1 MAAENGPDAD
11 MLAAA
16 ERVARF
22 IASGGTA
29 SLSGVFVDDGVA
41 IIENFA
47 PYRFTGPDAV
57 EAWSAGMRA
66 HLAQVTALSH
76 SFGLA
81 QDFSRDGD
89 DAFFS
94 LPTTWRGLAGG
105 VPFSEDGGWAFV
117 LRRRDGA
124 WRVAGYGWSVIALSR
139 G

>member
-1 MAAENGPDAD
+1 

-29 SLSGVFVDDGVA
+29 SLAGVFVDEGVT

-57 EAWSAGMRA
+57 AAWSAGMRA
-66 HLAQVTALSH
+66 HLARVTSLSH
-76 SFGLA
+76 SFGPA
-81 QDFSRDGD
+81 QDFSCEGD

-94 LPTTWRGLAGG
+94 LPTTWRGVAGG
-105 VPFSEDGGWAFV
+105 VAFSEDGGWAFV
-117 LRRRDGA
+117 LKRQGGA
-124 WRVAGYGWSVIALSR
+124 WRVAGYGWSVTAVSR
-139 G
+139 A